1 MMDELQKR
9 IWNRLDF
16 SREMSDEEV
25 RFLIEEEVR
34 SYTKENAISIEER
47 VTLEQ
52 GLFN

>member
-25 RFLIEEEVR
+25 RFIC
-34 SYTKENAISIEER
+34 YN
-47 VTLEQ
+47 
-52 GLFN
+52 